1 MCIHN
6 ICLMIKWSNYMENVM
21 PANFIIFLEVL
32 LSDKFILLNES
43 EYTINGTYVKD
54 NNTGNMVPDSFMP
67 LNVSLIDTLQQDDRL
82 MVVVNGMYK
91 LYKVGA

>member
-1 MCIHN
+1 
-6 ICLMIKWSNYMENVM
+6 M

>member
-1 MCIHN
+1 
-6 ICLMIKWSNYMENVM
+6 MENVM

-32 LSDKFILLNES
+32 LSDKFILLNEG

-54 NNTGNMVPDSFMP
+54 KNTGNMVPDSFMP
-67 LNVSLIDTLQQDDRL
+67 LNVNLIDTLQQDDHL

-91 LYKVGA
+91 LYKVGV

>member
-1 MCIHN
+1 
-6 ICLMIKWSNYMENVM
+6 MENVM

-32 LSDKFILLNES
+32 LSDKFILLNEG

-67 LNVSLIDTLQQDDRL
+67 LTVNFIDTLQQDDRL